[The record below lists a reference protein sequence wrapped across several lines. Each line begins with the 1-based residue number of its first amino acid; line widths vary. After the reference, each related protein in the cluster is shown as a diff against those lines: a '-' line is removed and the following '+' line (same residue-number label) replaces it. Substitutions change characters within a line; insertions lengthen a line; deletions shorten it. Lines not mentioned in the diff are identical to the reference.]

1 MGFNMGFYDKVK
13 TDKGVVNVLNAFVGN
28 SRMNYQANDYMR
40 VIGLGTQPYIS
51 NVSEKYSQYRILG
64 YETDLFSLLDDS
76 KITSKNWVTLLTFES
91 GAIIRGKKNDRGDI
105 VEIFAENKTV
115 INLYDS
121 SSTRFSAYK
130 NSGYKCFIVYY
141 GTTTEFINPDIIA
154 TGASPNSPKQIITWE
169 NLPKDYQPV
178 LVYYVVTNKG
188 EGEYIEN
195 TSITWNNANTQNF
208 IWDYKSRGYNSSPD
222 TSYPSWDLLRR
233 TFYGTVNPSFEDFNS
248 TTGGGDGDYM
258 DDSSDTIDLPNIDSL
273 NSNSISNTKFLS
285 CYKMTPAQLSKLG
298 DELWSDNVFTQISN
312 TVLKPTDFIVNLSL
326 LPVDVGGVTKLI
338 KAGKILLN
346 GAEGTL
352 ISQQFIRVDCG
363 TLEVKKKWGAAIDY
377 QTDVSIFLPFIGE
390 QSLNSNEVIGSTLHV
405 IYTVDIISGSCIASV
420 RVNKDNLDAVLYQ
433 FTGNMASNYP
443 ITSADYATVFSGALQ
458 LAVGVGSLPSS
469 GGVLSLVSATSNMLS
484 GADVKRTGSLSSA
497 SGFMGIKKPYL
508 ILSRPVQSLA
518 ESYNHFNGFVSNIKM
533 KLGDCSG
540 FTKVDMVHLEA
551 IPCMDEEKSEIESL
565 LKSGVLIN

>member
-1 MGFNMGFYDKVK
+1 MTNFITKAVANSTANYTWEIYFDSAV
-13 TDKGVVNVLNAFVGN
+13 TDKNGKIITPIIMLDSSGGISIYRIGFVF
-28 SRMNYQANDYMR
+28 SSE
-40 VIGLGTQPYIS
+40 TQP
-51 NVSEKYSQYRILG
+51 
-64 YETDLFSLLDDS
+64 
-76 KITSKNWVTLLTFES
+76 
-91 GAIIRGKKNDRGDI
+91 A
-105 VEIFAENKTV
+105 KTV
-115 INLYDS
+115 KILDYINSFTGYTNAYVGSNRRTDGDS
-121 SSTRFSAYK
+121 VFKQGNTSPHYIYYNSDLKKGVFIFNFTMTSGNKASCNDFAFDMYRMENAIPYLGKYTGDPTRDVSF
-130 NSGYKCFIVYY
+130 
-141 GTTTEFINPDIIA
+141 
-154 TGASPNSPKQIITWE
+154 WE
-169 NLPKDYQPV
+169 NVKNIPAPK
-178 LVYYVVTNKG
+178 
-188 EGEYIEN
+188 
-195 TSITWNNANTQNF
+195 
-208 IWDYKSRGYNSSPD
+208 SPYELD
-222 TSYPSWDLLRR
+222 
-233 TFYGTVNPSFEDFNS
+233 VS
-248 TTGGGDGDYM
+248 TTGGGDGDY
-258 DDSSDTIDLPNIDSL
+258 DDNESDTIGLPDLTAL
-273 NSNSISNTKFLS
+273 NQNSISNTKFLT

-298 DELWSDNVFTQISN
+298 DELWSDNIFTQISN

-363 TLEVKKKWGAAIDY
+363 TLEVKKKWGGAIDY

-390 QSLNSNEVIGSTLHV
+390 QSLNANEVIGATLNV
-405 IYTVDIISGSCIASV
+405 IYTVDILSGSCIASV
-420 RVNKDNLDAVLYQ
+420 RVIKDNLDAVLYQ

-533 KLGDCSG
+533 KLGDCNG

-551 IPCMDEEKSEIESL
+551 IPCMDEEKAEIESL